1 MKKKLFPIL
10 LLVLALVFVGCSTTQ
25 LEFWTKSQEASK
37 WAATTVKGDMNME
50 MKVDGETVK
59 MVMALDGFSNTK
71 DTSSYVNMSMD
82 IDAAGEKVNF
92 DDVKIVV
99 KDNKVYLSK
108 NYITQLLAL
117 SGVKTPDILASNDVE
132 YITFTDSNEQTQLL
146 LELSKKMM
154 AADQKEVNKWL
165 EDVAKDTGFDV
176 ELTKKGDTYS
186 IDLDEK
192 EVLAL
197 AKNIILTTTSN
208 LDALNEKYG
217 LNIPAEDLAEVKANM
232 DEVKAQLDELIPI
245 AEAMVK
251 GNVKLDYTFGKDKIN
266 EKLAMNMSMPVM
278 GDMSMNMTMNM
289 ESGKAKEQPIATP
302 EKVLELTE
310 QDLMSVMV
318 PQMVLINKEAGM
330 MVDGMGAQTPC
341 KVIVKNNK
349 TFVPAKA
356 TLGAL
361 GEEVI
366 YNAQAK
372 KVGITVDGNFKALN
386 VITEKGTS
394 YISLDELKGLGYTVT
409 LEDGNILIQ

>member
-10 LLVLALVFVGCSTTQ
+10 LLALTLVFVGCSTTQ
-25 LEFWTKSQEASK
+25 LEFWTKSQEVNK
-37 WAATTVKGDMNME
+37 WEATTVKGDMNME
-50 MKVDGETVK
+50 VKVDGETVK
-59 MVMALDGFSNTK
+59 MAMALDGFSNTK
-71 DTSSYVNMSMD
+71 DMSSYVNMNMD
-82 IDAAGEKVNF
+82 LDAAGEKVKF
-92 DDVKIVV
+92 DDVKIFM

-117 SGVKTPDILASNDVE
+117 SGVETPEILASNDVE

-146 LELSKKMM
+146 LELSKKMVS
-154 AADQKEVNKWL
+154 ADQKEVNKWL

-176 ELTKKGDTYS
+176 EVTKKGDTYS
-186 IDLDEK
+186 VDLDEK

-208 LDALNEKYG
+208 LDGLNEKYG
-217 LNIPAEDLAEVKANM
+217 LNIPAEDLAEVKASM

-251 GNVKLDYTFGKDKIN
+251 GNVKLDYTFGKDKVN
-266 EKLAMNMSMPVM
+266 ETLAMNMSMPVM
-278 GDMSMNMTMNM
+278 GDMSISMTMNV
-289 ESGKAKEQPIATP
+289 ESKKAKEQPIATP

-310 QDLMSVMV
+310 QDLMSAMI
-318 PQMVLINKEAGM
+318 PQMVMINKEAGI
-330 MVDGMGAQTPC
+330 MVDGIGTQTSC

-361 GEEVI
+361 GKEVI
-366 YNAQAK
+366 YDAQAK
-372 KVGITVDGNFKALN
+372 KVGIVVNDNFKALN
-386 VITEKGTS
+386 VITENGTS

-409 LEDGNILIQ
+409 VEGGNIIIQ